1 VCAASGTHCS
11 AKNRVL
17 EKLIKKWDWFEGK
30 ACAILL
36 GIAVTLAF
44 YEVLSRYFF
53 YTSVDW
59 SSDIVL
65 YLIAWGTIHGSSKLI
80 KENGHVGVM
89 ILPNLLK
96 EDRRTVLHFLNA
108 FFSLL
113 FTILVTYSGMEQV
126 HEAYMDGIIGTTSM
140 RLPLWIPYIVMPL
153 GGVLFSL
160 RLIERMVSFIP
171 QLGVKKILG
180 DPLFL
185 AYVFFCLTLLTL
197 FKSDFSPTFVL
208 VFGLL
213 VLLIL
218 GVPIA
223 FALGMMSL
231 AVIYFLHVLP
241 LASIAPKMYESITKF
256 SYLAIPFFILS
267 GNFMTKGGIAKPLL
281 DFADELLKWVSGGF
295 AIAVMFACLIFSAL
309 SGASAAIAAA
319 LGIMAVPVMVEKG
332 YPKRLSLGILSA
344 GGTLGVLIPPST
356 ILILYG
362 AISGESIADLFKAGF
377 FPGFLIGFAL
387 CVLIYLL
394 CKIKGYG
401 KKRHGQGFNPGNLL
415 RSLLKASWALLMPF
429 IILGGIYA
437 GVFTPTEAAAVS
449 VFYAAI
455 VCSVTYKRLR
465 PKEILEVL
473 EGASKLNS
481 LIYFIIMTSTLF
493 SFIVTMEQFSN
504 KILEYV
510 ISMHMA
516 TWLFLLIINVSVFIM
531 GCFLSPGAIMLMVV
545 PILHPILGELNINP
559 IHLGILLT
567 INMEL
572 AFITPPFGMN
582 LFVLSAVCDE
592 PVMEVVKGHIPFLI
606 LLFGALIIISY
617 FPVVSLLFIH

>member
-1 VCAASGTHCS
+1 M
-11 AKNRVL
+11 KDFIR
-17 EKLIKKWDWFEGK
+17 KWDWFEGK
-30 ACAILL
+30 ASAIML

-44 YEVLSRYFF
+44 YEILSRYFF
-53 YTSVDW
+53 HTSVDW
-59 SSDIVL
+59 SSEITLFLV
-65 YLIAWGTIHGSSKLI
+65 AWCTILGSSKLI
-80 KENGHVGVM
+80 KEDGHVGVP
-89 ILPNLLK
+89 ILFTVLK
-96 EDRRTVLHFLNA
+96 EDRRVVLHFLNA
-108 FFSLL
+108 L
-113 FTILVTYSGMEQV
+113 FCLSFAILFAYSGILQV
-126 HEAYMDGIIGTTSM
+126 QEAYVSGIIGTTSM
-140 RLPLWIPYIVMPL
+140 RLPFWIPYLLMPF
-153 GGVLFSL
+153 GGLLFSL
-160 RLIERMVSFIP
+160 RLIERIVSFLP
-171 QLGVKKILG
+171 QLRAKGVAGVLS
-180 DPLFL
+180 DPLFFGYL
-185 AYVFFCLTLLTL
+185 FFGMSLWTL
-197 FKSDFSPTFVL
+197 FRWDFSPTFIL

-223 FALGMMSL
+223 FALGIISL
-231 AVIYFLHVLP
+231 SVLHFLDLLP
-241 LASIAPKMYESITKF
+241 IAGMAPKMFESITKF

-267 GNFMTKGGIAKPLL
+267 GTFMTRGGIAKPLL
-281 DFADELLKWVSGGF
+281 GFADELLKWVSGGF

-377 FPGFLIGFAL
+377 LPGFLIGFAL
-387 CVLIYLL
+387 CILIYFI

-401 KKRHGQGFNPGNLL
+401 KKKQGEGFKWENLL
-415 RSLLKASWALLMPF
+415 RSLVKASWAILMPF
-429 IILGGIYA
+429 IILGGIYT

-449 VFYAAI
+449 VFYAVV
-455 VCSVTYKRLR
+455 VCSLTYKKL
-465 PKEILEVL
+465 KLKDLLAVL
-473 EGASKLNS
+473 EESQKLNS

-493 SFIVTMEQFSN
+493 SFLVTMEQFSN
-504 KILEYV
+504 KILEFV
-510 ISMHMA
+510 ISMNMA
-516 TWLFLLIINVSVFIM
+516 TWLFLLIVNISVFVM
-531 GCFLSPGAIMLMVV
+531 GCFLGPGAIMLMVV
-545 PILHPILGELNINP
+545 PILHPILGDLNIHP

-606 LLFGALIIISY
+606 VLFGSLIIISY
-617 FPVVSLLFIH
+617 IPAVSLIFIR

>member
-1 VCAASGTHCS
+1 ME
-11 AKNRVL
+11 N
-17 EKLIKKWDWFEGK
+17 LIRKWDWFEGK

-36 GIAVTLAF
+36 GVAVTLAF

-53 YTSVDW
+53 HTSVDW
-59 SSDIVL
+59 SSDIIL
-65 YLIAWGTIHGSSKLI
+65 YVIAWGTIHGSSKLI
-80 KENGHVGVM
+80 KEDGHVGVM
-89 ILPNLLK
+89 ILPSLLK
-96 EDRRTVLHFLNA
+96 EERLRVLHFLNA

-126 HEAYMDGIIGTTSM
+126 QEAYRNGITGTTSM

-160 RLIERMVSFIP
+160 RLIERMASFLP
-171 QLGVKKILG
+171 RLGLKKVLG
-180 DPLFL
+180 DPLFF
-185 AYVFFCLTLLTL
+185 AYLFFCLTLFT
-197 FKSDFSPTFVL
+197 FFRWDFSPTFIL
-208 VFGLL
+208 IFGLL
-213 VLLIL
+213 VLLLL

-223 FALGMMSL
+223 FALGMISL
-231 AVIYFLHVLP
+231 SVIYFLDMLP
-241 LASIAPKMYESITKF
+241 LVAIAPKMYESITKF

-267 GNFMTKGGIAKPLL
+267 GTFMTKGGIAKPLL
-281 DFADELLKWVSGGF
+281 NFADELLKWVSGGF

-387 CVLIYLL
+387 CVLIYFI
-394 CKIKGYG
+394 CRIKGYG
-401 KKRHGQGFNPGNLL
+401 KKRHGEGFSLESLL
-415 RSLLKASWALLMPF
+415 RSLLKASWAILMPF

-465 PKEILEVL
+465 AKQILEVL
-473 EGASKLNS
+473 EESSKLNS

-493 SFIVTMEQFSN
+493 SFLVTMEQFST
-504 KILEYV
+504 KILEFV
-510 ISMHMA
+510 ISMNMA
-516 TWLFLLIINVSVFIM
+516 TWLFLLIVNVSVFIM

-545 PILHPILGELNINP
+545 PILHPILGELDIHP

-606 LLFGALIIISY
+606 VLFGSLIIISY
-617 FPVVSLLFIH
+617 IPAVSLIFIK

>member
-1 VCAASGTHCS
+1 ME
-11 AKNRVL
+11 N
-17 EKLIKKWDWFEGK
+17 LIRKWDWFEGK

-44 YEVLSRYFF
+44 YEILSRYFF

-59 SSDIVL
+59 SSDIILYVIALSTVL
-65 YLIAWGTIHGSSKLI
+65 GTSKLI
-80 KENGHVGVM
+80 KDDGHVGVA
-89 ILPNLLK
+89 ILPTLLK
-96 EDRRTVLHFLNA
+96 EDRRAVLHFLNA
-108 FFSLL
+108 FLCL
-113 FTILVTYSGMEQV
+113 VFTILVIYSGVQQV
-126 HEAYMDGIIGTTSM
+126 CEAYVNGITGTTSM
-140 RLPLWIPYIVMPL
+140 RLPLWIPYLVMPI

-160 RLIERMVSFIP
+160 RLIERMVSFFP
-171 QLGVKKILG
+171 QLGLKKIFG
-180 DPLFL
+180 DPLFF
-185 AYVFFCLTLLTL
+185 AYLFFCVSLWAL
-197 FKSDFSPTFVL
+197 FKWDFSPTFIL
-208 VFGLL
+208 IFGLL

-223 FALGMMSL
+223 FALGIISL
-231 AVIYFLHVLP
+231 SVIYFLDLLP
-241 LASIAPKMYESITKF
+241 LAGMAPKMFESITKF

-267 GNFMTKGGIAKPLL
+267 GTFMTRGGIAKPLL
-281 DFADELLKWVSGGF
+281 NFADELLKWVSGGF

-387 CVLIYLL
+387 CVLIYII
-394 CKIKGYG
+394 CKMKGYG
-401 KKRHGQGFNPGNLL
+401 RKRHGEGFKWENLL
-415 RSLLKASWALLMPF
+415 QSLLKASWAILMPF
-429 IILGGIYA
+429 IILGGIYT

-449 VFYAAI
+449 VFYAVV
-455 VCSVTYKRLR
+455 VCSLTYKRLK
-465 PKEILEVL
+465 PKDILEVL
-473 EGASKLNS
+473 EESLKLNS
-481 LIYFIIMTSTLF
+481 LIYFIIMTSTLL
-493 SFIVTMEQFSN
+493 SFLVTMEQFSN
-504 KILEYV
+504 KILEFV
-510 ISMHMA
+510 ISMNMA
-516 TWLFLLIINVSVFIM
+516 TWLFLLIVNVSIFIM

-545 PILHPILGELNINP
+545 PILHPILGDLNIHP

-592 PVMEVVKGHIPFLI
+592 PVMEVVKGHIPFLAV
-606 LLFGALIIISY
+606 LFASLIIISY
-617 FPVVSLLFIH
+617 VPAVSLLLIE

>member
-1 VCAASGTHCS
+1 MG
-11 AKNRVL
+11 NFIR
-17 EKLIKKWDWFEGK
+17 KWDWFEGK
-30 ACAILL
+30 ASAIIL

-53 YTSVDW
+53 HTSVDW
-59 SSDIVL
+59 SSEVILFLV
-65 YLIAWGTIHGSSKLI
+65 AWCTILGSSKLI
-80 KENGHVGVM
+80 KDDGHVGV
-89 ILPNLLK
+89 PLLFSVLQ
-96 EDRRTVLHFLNA
+96 EDRRVVLHFLNA
-108 FFSLL
+108 FFCLIFAVL
-113 FTILVTYSGMEQV
+113 FTYSGILQV
-126 HEAYMDGIIGTTSM
+126 HDAYLSGIIGTTTM
-140 RLPLWIPYIVMPL
+140 RLPFWIPYLLMPF

-160 RLIERMVSFIP
+160 RLVERMVSFLP
-171 QLGVKKILG
+171 QVGVKKILG
-180 DPLFL
+180 DPLFF
-185 AYVFFCLTLLTL
+185 AYVFFCVSLWAL
-197 FKSDFSPTFVL
+197 FRWDFSPTFIL

-213 VLLIL
+213 VLIIL

-223 FALGMMSL
+223 FALGIISL
-231 AVIYFLHVLP
+231 SVLHFLDLLP
-241 LASIAPKMYESITKF
+241 IAGMAPKMFESITKF

-267 GNFMTKGGIAKPLL
+267 GTFMTRGGIAKPLL
-281 DFADELLKWVSGGF
+281 GFADELLKWVSGGF

-387 CVLIYLL
+387 CFLIYVI

-401 KKRHGQGFNPGNLL
+401 KKKQGEGFKWENLF
-415 RSLLKASWALLMPF
+415 RSLLKASWAILMPF
-429 IILGGIYA
+429 IILGGIYT

-449 VFYAAI
+449 VFYAVV
-455 VCSVTYKRLR
+455 VCSLTYKKLR
-465 PKEILEVL
+465 AKEILQVL
-473 EGASKLNS
+473 EESQKLNS

-493 SFIVTMEQFSN
+493 SFLVTMEQFSN
-504 KILEYV
+504 KILEFV
-510 ISMHMA
+510 ISMNMA
-516 TWLFLLIINVSVFIM
+516 TWLFLLIVNVSIFIM
-531 GCFLSPGAIMLMVV
+531 GCFLGPGAIMLMVV
-545 PILHPILGELNINP
+545 PILHPILGDLNIHP

-606 LLFGALIIISY
+606 VLFGSLIVISY
-617 FPVVSLLFIH
+617 IPAVSLLLIR